1 MQINLTLRTLRLILL
16 GTALLF
22 LGACAS
28 SSGKNPPAQDP
39 DLQITDSKQSWFGSE
54 FASVLLRSPDI
65 EHSDKQSSSSD
76 DLWLRLRQGF
86 DLPEL
91 DDKRVRYYEKRF
103 SRNPESFA
111 IMLQRASWF
120 LPYILSEVEKR
131 GYPTELALLPA
142 VESGYITDAKSRT
155 GASGLWQ
162 FIPST
167 GKLYGLNENWWYDGR
182 RDPVRS
188 TQAALDFLGELDARF
203 DGSWFHA
210 IAGYNAG
217 GGTIEQAVKKAKK
230 KRKSTDYSDLPLRQE
245 TKDYVP
251 KLIAFRNI
259 FRNPEKFGLTLPTL
273 GTAQRFAS
281 LDAGSQIDLV
291 LFAQKAGIDPQ
302 TLRFLNSAYRR
313 NVTPPEGPH
322 IIYLPV
328 GNFKQAKV
336 TLSKLSQNDRLR
348 WAHHRVQKGE
358 SLGRIGRQ
366 YKVSVASIQQSNKLN
381 SNLIHPGDILLIP
394 IIGSSQPVAKST
406 GTKRQTGNSHAK
418 LMHNVQKGDTLWG
431 IAQRY
436 GVKVA
441 DISKWNKISQA
452 QALKLGQK
460 LTIYPRS

>member
-1 MQINLTLRTLRLILL
+1 MKTHLSHRALRLILISV
-16 GTALLF
+16 AFLF

-28 SSGKNPPAQDP
+28 SSGKNPPTPDP
-39 DLQITDSKQSWFGSE
+39 DLQSTDNKQSWFSSE
-54 FASVLLRSPDI
+54 FASVLLRDPEI
-65 EHSDKQSSSSD
+65 IHSGKKSNAQD
-76 DLWLRLRQGF
+76 DLWARLRQGF

-91 DDKRVRYYEKRF
+91 DDKRVHYYEKRF
-103 SRNPESFA
+103 SHNPKSFTN
-111 IMLQRASWF
+111 MLERASWF
-120 LPYILSEVEKR
+120 LPYILTEVEKR

-167 GKLYGLNENWWYDGR
+167 GRLYGLNESWWYDGR

-217 GGTIEQAVKKAKK
+217 GGTIEQAVRKAKK
-230 KRKSTDYSDLPLRQE
+230 KHKSTDYIDLTLRKE

-259 FRNPEKFGLTLPTL
+259 FRNPEKFGLTLPPL

-281 LDAGSQIDLV
+281 LDAGSQIDLM
-291 LFAQKAGIDPQ
+291 LFAQKAGIDPR
-302 TLRFLNSAYRR
+302 TMRFLNSAYRR
-313 NVTPPEGPH
+313 DVTPPEGPH

-328 GNFKQAKV
+328 RNFKQAKI
-336 TLSKLSQNDRLR
+336 TLSKLSRKNRLR
-348 WAHHRVQKGE
+348 WAHHRVQKGD
-358 SLGRIGRQ
+358 SLGRIARQ
-366 YKVSVASIQQSNKLN
+366 YKVSVASIQQSNKLK

-394 IIGSSQPVAKST
+394 VTGSAQIVASNT
-406 GTKRQTGNSHAK
+406 VSMRQKGNSDEK
-418 LMHNVQKGDTLWG
+418 LMHHVRKGDTLWG
-431 IAQRY
+431 IAKRY
-436 GVKVA
+436 GVKIT
-441 DISKWNKISQA
+441 DISKWNKISQT
-452 QALKLGQK
+452 QSLKLGQK